1 MNEMNQARK
10 GRLFLIGFGPGA
22 HDQLTLRAR
31 QAIAESEVVI
41 GYTTY
46 IKLIAEM
53 LAGKEVIRKGMTE
66 ELDRATEAIEL
77 ARAGRTVALVSSGD
91 IGVYGMAGPTFEL
104 LREQGWKP
112 GESPQVEVIAG
123 VTALSSCAARLGAP
137 LTHDFAAISLSDLL
151 TPWPVI
157 ERRLEAAGQG
167 DFVIALYNPQ
177 SKRRT
182 WQLKRTQEILLRYR
196 APATPVGIVK
206 SAYRKLESVVLTDLE
221 HMTEYEVGMLTTI
234 LVGNSNT
241 VAFEGMMLT
250 PRGYTNKYDLET
262 GEALPGQRPGL
273 SLKLD
278 PAGKPESAGAQ
289 GPEGEG

>member
-91 IGVYGMAGPTFEL
+91 IGVYGMAGPTFE
-104 LREQGWKP
+104 
-112 GESPQVEVIAG
+112 
-123 VTALSSCAARLGAP
+123 
-137 LTHDFAAISLSDLL
+137 
-151 TPWPVI
+151 
-157 ERRLEAAGQG
+157 
-167 DFVIALYNPQ
+167 
-177 SKRRT
+177 
-182 WQLKRTQEILLRYR
+182 
-196 APATPVGIVK
+196 
-206 SAYRKLESVVLTDLE
+206 
-221 HMTEYEVGMLTTI
+221 
-234 LVGNSNT
+234 
-241 VAFEGMMLT
+241 
-250 PRGYTNKYDLET
+250 
-262 GEALPGQRPGL
+262 
-273 SLKLD
+273 
-278 PAGKPESAGAQ
+278 
-289 GPEGEG
+289 